1 RHAECAKGVTERG
14 SLRNRRHRHPP
25 ERNTDDGA
33 EHKRNGDQPVVH
45 NAVVQQRAA
54 DRQQHAN
61 FARPDAVSGRGRRA
75 HPLQRE
81 DEQHARDEIYK
92 LDDDLTS
99 CEFGCHYLAAGLAAG
114 RLVLNIFNM
123 RSVMRKPPTMLLV
136 AATTAMNPKTAAS
149 VLLCSPTSTIAPTTA
164 IASKALVSDINGVCS
179 RGETRRITSNPM
191 NPASTKIKS
200 ALIRFELLFIFP
212 PSDFPGS
219 WRAGRPRPA
228 GPFDFPLGSA
238 RGFGKTGQ
246 ARETHF
252 PPPYEPST
260 GHGRQCG
267 QSKKLA
273 NPGIHNLATVG
284 EQSFANDFIPDVQIQ
299 LLIFDQVSQ
308 ERSDVAGVHHARVIR
323 HAGGQVDGSD
333 NGHTVFYDG
342 LAAFGDLAVAAT
354 F

>member
-1 RHAECAKGVTERG
+1 MQDQGYGDHQGTGEQQKVDQVLTFVSQRPLRQDFLQLASSHQAAGDGQPSEDNFEGEHRHHEWWKLGWCAQVILGRADERNAECAKGVAERG
-14 SLRNRRHRHPP
+14 SLRNGRHRDFS
-25 ERNTDDGA
+25 ERNPDDGT
-33 EHKRNGDQPVVH
+33 EHQRNGDQVVAH
-45 NAVVQQRAA
+45 AVVEQRAA
-54 DRQQHAN
+54 DCQHHAD
-61 FARPDAVSGRGRRA
+61 FARPDAVAGGGGRA

-81 DEQHARDEIYK
+81 NEEHTRDEIEK
-92 LDDDLTS
+92 LDENLDRSD
-99 CEFGCHYLAAGLAAG
+99 FAGHYLVTDLSAG
-114 RLVLNIFNM
+114 RLDLNIFNM
-123 RSVMRKPPTMLLV
+123 RSVIRKPPTMLLV
-136 AATTAMNPKTAAS
+136 AATTAMNPKTAER

-267 QSKKLA
+267 Q
-273 NPGIHNLATVG
+273 
-284 EQSFANDFIPDVQIQ
+284 
-299 LLIFDQVSQ
+299 
-308 ERSDVAGVHHARVIR
+308 
-323 HAGGQVDGSD
+323 
-333 NGHTVFYDG
+333 
-342 LAAFGDLAVAAT
+342 
-354 F
+354 